1 MIIYTKFSGYQAGRR
16 LYLGGG
22 GGGGG
27 GGDGGDATGD
37 ATGEGGLGGSPAAA
51 PDGSGGYAD
60 PQSGAYIPASTVPNT
75 GGSYALGPYTS
86 QNLSSINTDIYRPS
100 YDNYAPGL
108 SNAIS
113 NYGQNMQSP
122 FGQFVS
128 PFSQQSQGIAGL
140 YNYPE
145 YEDYGISGLT
155 R

>member
-16 LYLGGG
+16 LYPG

-37 ATGEGGLGGSPAAA
+37 DGIGEGGLGGSPAAA

-60 PQSGAYIPASTVPNT
+60 PQSGAYIPAPTT
-75 GGSYALGPYTS
+75 GGSYAPSPYTS
-86 QNLSSINTDIYRPS
+86 QNLQSVNTDIYRPS

-108 SNAIS
+108 ANAIS
-113 NYGQNMQSP
+113 SYGQNMQSP